1 MKKESPQLLRDVT
14 VVAELTFVPQLGFV
28 DSQFPVPQIGFVDS
42 QFPVSQLG
50 FVDSQ
55 FPVSQLGFVDSQFPE
70 ALVSL
75 GTFCGDNAPPGAYLT
90 TCKTW
95 GCSNQLAIHRLA
107 SKKFSFGL

>member
-55 FPVSQLGFVDSQFPE
+55 FTE

-95 GCSNQLAIHRLA
+95 GCSNQLTIHRLA